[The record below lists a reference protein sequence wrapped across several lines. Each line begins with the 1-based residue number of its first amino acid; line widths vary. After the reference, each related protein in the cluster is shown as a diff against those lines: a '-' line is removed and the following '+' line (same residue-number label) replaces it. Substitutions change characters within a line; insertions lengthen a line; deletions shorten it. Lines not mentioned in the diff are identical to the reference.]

1 MKNENLNINSVKS
14 SEAAQVSLV
23 DEVSNE
29 SPNIDV
35 AIWGKALLSAT
46 DVALRL
52 YSGLSVSSLS
62 LEPSDPVSTIHY
74 RPDWLLHEDI
84 RKHFPAIQRL
94 TEEVIERAIEKVAE
108 GRHPAIEITSPRD
121 DSDEQYWPIA
131 NVTEAVDRIGVFAKP
146 DYVDVAADVALIA
159 NWSSIIKLCVEV
171 AIDTRLSI
179 SEVWD
184 ILLPDTTRWLA
195 ADAYHLAAM
204 TVAMFDFGAAPTYL
218 SIFNL
223 RGRGIEYRVPAAQ
236 VDDLS
241 FEQMAILASV
251 GAVASTIATGKVAY
265 DTHDPFYNATV
276 GHIRRESFNVEKRLK
291 AFSRQYGPAAEE
303 LVKSRWHTIEK
314 LAKMLLRVYCLLGD
328 EITDITHGG
337 DFDVWLPRY

>member
-1 MKNENLNINSVKS
+1 M
-14 SEAAQVSLV
+14 
-23 DEVSNE
+23 
-29 SPNIDV
+29 
-35 AIWGKALLSAT
+35 
-46 DVALRL
+46 
-52 YSGLSVSSLS
+52 
-62 LEPSDPVSTIHY
+62 
-74 RPDWLLHEDI
+74 
-84 RKHFPAIQRL
+84 
-94 TEEVIERAIEKVAE
+94 
-108 GRHPAIEITSPRD
+108 
-121 DSDEQYWPIA
+121 
-131 NVTEAVDRIGVFAKP
+131 
-146 DYVDVAADVALIA
+146 
-159 NWSSIIKLCVEV
+159 
-171 AIDTRLSI
+171 AIDTRLST

-241 FEQMAILASV
+241 FEQMAILTSV